1 MMLSYWLIAESDAG
15 SQNYVVTPE
24 FDNNLWHATLFIYFD
39 QFLMQS
45 LEIQST
51 MPHSPFTRDIHS
63 TVILKYWAGDGGYFV
78 IWYLSV
84 VPQSKAKQNNV
95 VLSPA
100 EVNQAEE
107 APKQIRG
114 YQNIGSHLIEHTC
127 PTFLSK
133 NTFLSSVQSMN
144 TVCQT
149 IWSKYSWNYNKLLYF
164 WKILIL

>member
-1 MMLSYWLIAESDAG
+1 MTRNSIHL
-15 SQNYVVTPE
+15 
-24 FDNNLWHATLFIYFD
+24 LWSVPHAIFRAPLDHATLSIHKRYS
-39 QFLMQS
+39 Q
-45 LEIQST
+45 
-51 MPHSPFTRDIHS
+51 HSYTQ
-63 TVILKYWAGDGGYFV
+63 ILSWRWRVFCHLILVCCTSDAE
-78 IWYLSV
+78 
-84 VPQSKAKQNNV
+84 QNNV

-149 IWSKYSWNYNKLLYF
+149 IWSKYSWNYNKLFVFFENLEE
-164 WKILIL
+164 